1 MSKRNLEK
9 NIKDEMDKLN
19 DTIDLKIIRG
29 LPYKR
34 EASRHKFLLMRLM
47 DLRRFSTI
55 NSSLLQRCTKVIASF
70 VL

>member
-9 NIKDEMDKLN
+9 NIKDEMSRLN
-19 DTIDLKIIRG
+19 DIIDLKIIRG
-29 LPYKR
+29 IPYKR
-34 EASRHKFLLMRLM
+34 EATRHKFLLMRLM

-55 NSSLLQRCTKVIASF
+55 NSGLIQKFTKVIASF